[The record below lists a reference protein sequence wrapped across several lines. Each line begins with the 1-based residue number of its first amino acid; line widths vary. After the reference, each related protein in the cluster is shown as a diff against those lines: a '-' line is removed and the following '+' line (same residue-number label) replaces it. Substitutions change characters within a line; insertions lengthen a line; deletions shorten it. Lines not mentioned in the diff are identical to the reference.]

1 MKRHMEL
8 IRFSPLEVE
17 GEEPT
22 RDLSGYTKEQK
33 VYRMALCIEANSQ

>member
-1 MKRHMEL
+1 MKRHVEL
-8 IRFSPLEVE
+8 DRLSLLEVE